1 VNGYVRVDHY
11 APVSDLSTK
20 MSGLGRLFLPELLPC
35 VQVLDL
41 AALLGNGK

>member
-1 VNGYVRVDHY
+1 MNGYVRVDHY

-20 MSGLGRLFLPELLPC
+20 MSGLDRLFLPELLPY

-41 AALLGNGK
+41 ASLLGNVK